1 MTKPI
6 LLLDQDGPL
15 AHFDAHFHAMVAE
28 NGWPMDATLET
39 QTARFATDH
48 IPDLVH
54 RKRARRV
61 VNTSGWFRALPV
73 TEGAQEGIQILDKHF
88 EVWIVTKPLEANPS
102 CRDEKAAWVV
112 EHLGRKWERR
122 LILTPDK
129 SMVNGHLLL
138 DDAPK
143 SEWYE
148 RATWRPVIFSTV
160 WNGRG
165 SAWEGLPRWT
175 WGDDV
180 EILLSLARTMQSLSD

>member
-15 AHFDAHFHAMVAE
+15 AGFDPHFFAMVAE

-48 IPDLVH
+48 IPDKEH
-54 RKRARRV
+54 REAARAV

-73 TEGAQEGIQILDKHF
+73 VEGAQEGVEALERDF
-88 EVWIVTKPLEANPS
+88 EVWIVTKPLEANAT
-102 CRDEKAAWVV
+102 CRDEKAAWLV
-112 EHLGRKWERR
+112 EHFGAKWQDR
-122 LILTPDK
+122 LILSPDK

-143 SEWYE
+143 LLWFR
-148 RATWRPVIFSTV
+148 RARWRPVIFSTV
-160 WNGRG
+160 WNGKG
-165 SAWEGLPRWT
+165 SVWENLPHWS
-175 WGDDV
+175 WGEDIEV
-180 EILLSLARTMQSLSD
+180 LRSHAAVMLHLSD